1 MTNFVLGIPAIIWLI
16 ISVVFFGLGE
26 YFSKYWAMHPDFWRA
41 FWAFLAYILGTFTWL
56 PILLHKN
63 HLSTMGTAWLAL
75 GVVATVSIG
84 LFVFHERISFLQ
96 WLGIVLA
103 LIALG
108 LLGVTNTK

>member
-1 MTNFVLGIPAIIWLI
+1 MISFLLAIPAIIWLVV
-16 ISVVFFGLGE
+16 SVILFGFGE
-26 YFSKYWAMHPDFWRA
+26 YFSKSWALHPDFRHA
-41 FWAFLAYILGTFTWL
+41 FWALLTYTLGTFTWL

-75 GVVATVSIG
+75 GVVATVGIG
-84 LFVFHERISFLQ
+84 LFVFHEKVTFLQ